1 MSKRKVQL
9 TIKTKVMSMVMLAII
24 IPLACLIFFSKF
36 YYKAIIEQKRQD
48 QVEVQAQYAANIAAE
63 RISSAIKLSKDITY
77 ERGVEQYARLLEQKK
92 INETTAYYS
101 ITKTLKNKFYLN
113 KKIVFSAVLLECNP
127 EQIYSITA
135 DGRFRI
141 NDYLAYI
148 DPKVQSVVKGLGSRV
163 TFIVHEQTVYI
174 VRNLISTDNF
184 KKYGVIINEIE
195 TTEFF
200 KEFLSNTSWQH
211 YIQITLGEGS
221 VQLGTDWEGVA
232 LLEQDKMLHFT
243 SSVEEEDFIL
253 KYEVKMSKQGL
264 VAEEIGF
271 ITGISIGIII
281 LLILLSSLL
290 YWFYRS
296 IIGPIEQL
304 TGAFKTIEN
313 GELGVVVPHE
323 RQDELGFLIKGFNEM
338 SKKTKYLI
346 EYVYKE
352 ELALKEAKIKALQS
366 QINPH
371 FINNTLEIIN
381 WKAQMIGAKE
391 ISKMIRALGVI
402 MNASSSRN
410 NAKMVPLKEEIIYMD
425 SYLYILERRFE
436 ERIHIVKSIDEKVL
450 ECQVPLLLIQPLL
463 ENAVVHGIEP
473 AKGGEL
479 VIAISEQ
486 NDVVHI
492 VIGNNGQALDEE
504 TALYLKRLLSGEEV
518 PGKQHS
524 VGIRNVNERIKLIY
538 GEGFG
543 LEIVTN
549 SGGMTESRVT
559 IPFNCTNNSNKSQSS
574 LVK

>member
-1 MSKRKVQL
+1 
-9 TIKTKVMSMVMLAII
+9 
-24 IPLACLIFFSKF
+24 
-36 YYKAIIEQKRQD
+36 
-48 QVEVQAQYAANIAAE
+48 
-63 RISSAIKLSKDITY
+63 
-77 ERGVEQYARLLEQKK
+77 
-92 INETTAYYS
+92 
-101 ITKTLKNKFYLN
+101 
-113 KKIVFSAVLLECNP
+113 
-127 EQIYSITA
+127 
-135 DGRFRI
+135 
-141 NDYLAYI
+141 
-148 DPKVQSVVKGLGSRV
+148 
-163 TFIVHEQTVYI
+163 
-174 VRNLISTDNF
+174 
-184 KKYGVIINEIE
+184 
-195 TTEFF
+195 
-200 KEFLSNTSWQH
+200 
-211 YIQITLGEGS
+211 
-221 VQLGTDWEGVA
+221 
-232 LLEQDKMLHFT
+232 MLHFT

-253 KYEVKMSKQGL
+253 KYEVRMSKEGL

-391 ISKMIRALGVI
+391 ISKMIRALGII

-410 NAKMVPLKEEIIYMD
+410 NAKMVPLKEEIIYMNA
-425 SYLYILERRFE
+425 YLYILERRFE
-436 ERIHIVKSIDEKVL
+436 ERLHIVKSIDEKVL
-450 ECQVPLLLIQPLL
+450 ECEVPLLLIQPLL

-479 VIAISEQ
+479 VITINEQ
-486 NDVVHI
+486 NEVLYI

-504 TALYLKRLLSGEEV
+504 TALYLKRILAGEEI

-543 LEIVTN
+543 LEIMTN
-549 SGGMTESRVT
+549 SVGMTESKVT
-559 IPFNCTNNSNKSQSS
+559 IPFKCTNNSNKSQSS